1 MIANRLRQTACNA
14 CKKEYRDRIALISGS
29 ERLTYAELYDRADAA
44 AGLLKR
50 QGTAPVILYGH
61 KESAMFVSVLA
72 CIFAGRTY
80 VPVDRFTPEI
90 RIRKIIAA
98 SGASLLLS
106 ADGTTFPGIECCT
119 LPELDRY
126 SSHPPLEPDSDI
138 VYILFTSGTTGEPKG
153 VPVSKTN
160 LDSFLRWL
168 TAFPPLSEYRR
179 ITVMNQ
185 ASLSFDLSVADIFY
199 AFCGGHTR
207 AALDRQTQEDYSGI
221 FTFLAENRVNLC
233 VVTPTFLKLCLLNPD
248 FRAENFPELKCVY
261 FCGER
266 LEQQTAGKLHERFPD
281 VIMINA
287 YGPTEAASAVSAVVI
302 DENILR
308 DVLLPVGTYG
318 HFATDIF
325 IKDDEIVLRGD
336 SVFGG
341 YLDGEPGG
349 HYLKDGVNSYRTGD
363 LGFFRDGYLY
373 CRGRKDDQIKY
384 MGYRIELADIERN
397 LAEIPGVRECA
408 VIAKRNGDTVKSI
421 HAFVVHETGTKTD
434 AAQLKSALK
443 QRIPDYMIPKTIRF
457 LDRLPVSANGKTDR
471 KALNEL

>member
-1 MIANRLRQTACNA
+1 MIATRLRQTA
-14 CKKEYRDRIALISGS
+14 CKKEYRDRVALIAGN
-29 ERLTYAELYDRADAA
+29 ERLTYAELYDRAENAA
-44 AGLLKR
+44 ELLKR
-50 QGTAPVILYGH
+50 QGTSPVILYGH
-61 KESAMFVSVLA
+61 KESSMFVSMLA

-80 VPVDRFTPEI
+80 VPIDRFTPEM

-106 ADGTTFPGIECCT
+106 ADGTAFPGIECCS
-119 LPELDRY
+119 LAELGRY
-126 SSHPPLEPDSDI
+126 SSRPLPETDSDI

-153 VPVSKTN
+153 VPISKTN

-199 AFCGGHTR
+199 AFCGGHTL
-207 AALDRQTQEDYSGI
+207 AALDRQTQENYSGI
-221 FTFLAENRVNLC
+221 FSFMDENRVNLC
-233 VVTPTFLKLCLLNPD
+233 VVTPTFMKLCLLNPD
-248 FRAENFPELKCVY
+248 FRAENFPALKCVY

-266 LEQQTAGKLHERFPD
+266 LEQKTAEKLHERFPD
-281 VIMINA
+281 VVMINA

-302 DENILR
+302 DEKILR

-318 HFATDIF
+318 NFATDIF
-325 IKDDEIVLRGD
+325 ITDDEIVLRGD

-349 HYLKDGVNSYRTGD
+349 HYTKDGVNSYRTGD
-363 LGFFRDGYLY
+363 LGFFWDGYLY

-384 MGYRIELADIERN
+384 KGFRIELADIERN
-397 LAEIPGVRECA
+397 LAEVDGVRECA
-408 VIAKRNGDTVKSI
+408 VTAKRDGDTVKAI
-421 HAFVVHETGTKTD
+421 HAFVVPEAGAKPD
-434 AAQLKSALK
+434 AVRLKNALK
-443 QRIPDYMIPKTIRF
+443 QRLPDYMIPKTIRF
-457 LDRLPVSANGKTDR
+457 LDALPVSANGKTDR
-471 KALNEL
+471 KALNEI

>member
-1 MIANRLRQTACNA
+1 MIANRLRQIA
-14 CKKEYRDRIALISGS
+14 CKKEYRDRTALIAGD
-29 ERLTYAELYDRADAA
+29 ERLTYAELYDRAEAA
-44 AGLLKR
+44 AELLKR

-61 KESAMFVSVLA
+61 KESAMFVSLLA

-80 VPVDRFTPEI
+80 VPADRFLPEM

-106 ADGTTFPGIECCT
+106 ADGTCFPGIECCT
-119 LPELDRY
+119 PAELERY
-126 SSHPPLEPDSDI
+126 SSRPPENPDSDI

-160 LDSFLRWL
+160 LNSFLRWL

-199 AFCGGHTR
+199 AFCGGHTL
-207 AALDRQTQEDYSGI
+207 AALDRQTQEDYGGI
-221 FTFLAENRVNLC
+221 FSFLAENRVNLC
-233 VVTPTFLKLCLLNPD
+233 VVTPTFMKLCLLNPD
-248 FRAENFPELKCVY
+248 FRAENFPSLQCVY

-266 LEQQTAGKLHERFPD
+266 LEQKTAEKLHKRFPD
-281 VIMINA
+281 AVIINA

-302 DENILR
+302 GEELLGEA
-308 DVLLPVGTYG
+308 LLPVGKSGNT
-318 HFATDIF
+318 AAEIS
-325 IKDDEIVLRGD
+325 IVDDEIVLRGD

-341 YLDGEPGG
+341 YLGGEAGG
-349 HYLKDGVNSYRTGD
+349 HSTENGVNRYRTGD

-373 CRGRKDDQIKY
+373 CRGRIDDQIKY
-384 MGYRIELADIERN
+384 KGYRIEPAGIERN
-397 LAEIPGVRECA
+397 LTEISGVRECA
-408 VIAKRNGDTVKSI
+408 VLAKRDGDTVKAI
-421 HAFVVHETGTKTD
+421 HAFVVPEPGTVPD
-434 AAQLKSALK
+434 AARLKRELQLRL
-443 QRIPDYMIPKTIRF
+443 PDYMIPKTIRF
-457 LDRLPVSANGKTDR
+457 LDRLPVNANGKTDR